1 MADNFDLQGWM
12 REQKQ
17 GPYAGAKG
25 AEKISFTSP
34 KPKSKTGLNESLMGM
49 IDLKPVGSL
58 SEEYDETYEEGMEEG
73 TSEEAMY
80 DVYLVIDG
88 KKQKYEGGPYT
99 KKQLSAINTS
109 IWSRYG
115 EDLDAVQFEKLGSE
129 TMEEGMGDDDDMDDD
144 DFAATTA
151 EVWASPSGELDAI
164 IEFNGKKARVVE
176 KTGEDVD
183 KFWKMIAMKAKK
195 MGATHIHSEEND
207 PETESIE
214 DILSSYMDEDSDIP
228 TNDQDY
234 TTQPGYI
241 HEEGGNI
248 ADKWDMIPGDEKEA
262 MLDSVDDAEEGL
274 ADYAYMGWA
283 MVPDEVKAKISNIV
297 MSASVSTP
305 EPDEDEKMAVM
316 AMKQAK
322 KGEKAIKGL
331 NPQKDIYDL
340 LYGDEEDDNF

>member
-12 REQKQ
+12 RENKQ
-17 GPYAGAKG
+17 GPFAGLNQETFK
-25 AEKISFTSP
+25 SS
-34 KPKSKTGLNESLMGM
+34 KPKSKTGLNEGLMGM
-49 IDLKPVGSL
+49 IDLQPVG
-58 SEEYDETYEEGMEEG
+58 GVMME
-73 TSEEAMY
+73 
-80 DVYLVIDG
+80 D
-88 KKQKYEGGPYT
+88 
-99 KKQLSAINTS
+99 
-109 IWSRYG
+109 
-115 EDLDAVQFEKLGSE
+115 
-129 TMEEGMGDDDDMDDD
+129 MEDD

-234 TTQPGYI
+234 TTQPGYV
-241 HEEGGNI
+241 HE
-248 ADKWDMIPGDEKEA
+248 DDE
-262 MLDSVDDAEEGL
+262 DDAPEIE
-274 ADYAYMGWA
+274 DTWNK
-283 MVPDEVKAKISNIV
+283 PSEFDKDDDE
-297 MSASVSTP
+297 
-305 EPDEDEKMAVM
+305 EKMAAM

-322 KGEKAIKGL
+322 SGKKGMKGITADWTID
-331 NPQKDIYDL
+331 DIL
-340 LYGDEEDDNF
+340 GGDDDDF